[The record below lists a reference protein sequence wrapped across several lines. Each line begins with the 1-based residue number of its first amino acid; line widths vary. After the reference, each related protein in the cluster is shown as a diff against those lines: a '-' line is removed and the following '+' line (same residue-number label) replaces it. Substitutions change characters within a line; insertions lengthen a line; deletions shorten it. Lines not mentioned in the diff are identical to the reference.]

1 MSPNQAA
8 FGAIFSACFLLFSTQ
23 ISSADDNP
31 GVEAAQRG
39 NQFTS
44 QYGSIKTDLKNILDD
59 AKKLGE
65 NVKAIKDPQKSLS
78 ELQNFRATVSD
89 ALDAISDDGAITKES
104 QSYLS
109 YLAAELQRSQNR
121 RSNLTEDE
129 TKTLITGWQNR
140 LNAAT
145 EKVKIIDRL
154 RGELVS
160 TLVSLQGK
168 EYYIEE
174 LIKLDEAD
182 KVLENLD
189 AIVDDLGKTIND
201 LKDIQE
207 KISGS

>member
-1 MSPNQAA
+1 MRPNRAVY
-8 FGAIFSACFLLFSTQ
+8 GAIFSACFLLFNTRALW
-23 ISSADDNP
+23 ADDSP
-31 GVEAAQRG
+31 GEEAAQRG

-44 QYGSIKTDLKNILDD
+44 QYGSIKSDLRNIIDD
-59 AKKLGE
+59 AKKLGD
-65 NVKAIKDPQKSLS
+65 NVKSAKDPQKSLS

-89 ALDAISDDGAITKES
+89 ALDAISDNGAITKAS

-109 YLAAELQRSQNR
+109 YLVAELQRAQTR
-121 RSNLTEDE
+121 RPDLTDDE
-129 TKTLITGWQNR
+129 TKVLITGWQTR

-145 EKVKIIDRL
+145 EKVKIIDKL
-154 RGELVS
+154 REELVA
-160 TLVSLQGK
+160 TLISLQGK

-189 AIVDDLGKTIND
+189 AIVDDLGKTLND

-207 KISGS
+207 KISS